1 MRIPQSIRAIVETG
15 PLGHLT
21 TLNSDGSPQVAVVWV
36 GVDVDEFVF
45 GHMVEQQKLRNVR
58 RDPRVALSFLGE
70 KTNQIGLHEY
80 VVVYGT
86 AIVTEGGTADLLQRL
101 AHTYLGPDVSFP
113 PESVRDNPGFVMQLT
128 PERFSGI
135 GDWS

>member
-21 TLNSDGSPQVAVVWV
+21 TLNTDGSPQVAVVWV
-36 GVDVDEFVF
+36 GIDGDEFVF

-58 RDPRVALSFLGE
+58 RNPRVALSFLGE
-70 KTNQIGLHEY
+70 RTNPMGLREY

-86 AIVTEGGTADLLQRL
+86 AVVTEGGAADLLQQL

-113 PESVRDNPGFVMQLT
+113 PDSVRDNPGFVMRLT
-128 PERFSGI
+128 PERFTGI